1 MAVKSIPDG
10 FTTATPYLHVRDAAA
25 AIAFWKNAFGA
36 EETMRMSM
44 PDGKIGHAEVRIGNA
59 IIMLADEAPDW
70 GNKSPH
76 TLGGTS
82 FGMCLYVDDCDAVF
96 QKALAAGA
104 TELRP
109 MIDQFYGDRSG
120 TVVDPFGHV
129 WTIATHQEDVSAAEM
144 EARMAAW
151 AQSSAAA

>member
-59 IIMLADEAPDW
+59 IIMLA
-70 GNKSPH
+70 H